1 MFTLMKEN
9 LVQEVTILSQNI
21 KKKTQ
26 RAVAVIEDYNGDD
39 VLSLL
44 EKYAKQYDLYA
55 FLLEESHRTVFLKE
69 IEEMGF
75 SKSSLDALI
84 KKGYVEKYDAEVH
97 RDPLQIVYLNKKKRD
112 LTQDQQQAYD
122 AVKIKSIMKKR
133 EHFTTWGDRFR

>member
-21 KKKTQ
+21 KKTQ

-55 FLLEESHRTVFLKE
+55 F
-69 IEEMGF
+69 
-75 SKSSLDALI
+75 
-84 KKGYVEKYDAEVH
+84 Y
-97 RDPLQIVYLNKKKRD
+97 
-112 LTQDQQQAYD
+112 
-122 AVKIKSIMKKR
+122 
-133 EHFTTWGDRFR
+133 

>member
-1 MFTLMKEN
+1 M
-9 LVQEVTILSQNI
+9 
-21 KKKTQ
+21 
-26 RAVAVIEDYNGDD
+26 
-39 VLSLL
+39 
-44 EKYAKQYDLYA
+44 
-55 FLLEESHRTVFLKE
+55 FLKE

-97 RDPLQIVYLNKKKRD
+97 RDPFANRIFEQEEKRD

>member
-44 EKYAKQYDLYA
+44 EKYANSMIYMRFIRRISSYGVSERD
-55 FLLEESHRTVFLKE
+55 RRD
-69 IEEMGF
+69 GF
-75 SKSSLDALI
+75 
-84 KKGYVEKYDAEVH
+84 
-97 RDPLQIVYLNKKKRD
+97 
-112 LTQDQQQAYD
+112 
-122 AVKIKSIMKKR
+122 
-133 EHFTTWGDRFR
+133 F

>member
-21 KKKTQ
+21 KKQ

-55 FLLEESHRTVFLKE
+55 F
-69 IEEMGF
+69 
-75 SKSSLDALI
+75 
-84 KKGYVEKYDAEVH
+84 Y
-97 RDPLQIVYLNKKKRD
+97 
-112 LTQDQQQAYD
+112 
-122 AVKIKSIMKKR
+122 
-133 EHFTTWGDRFR
+133 

>member
-75 SKSSLDALI
+75 
-84 KKGYVEKYDAEVH
+84 
-97 RDPLQIVYLNKKKRD
+97 LN
-112 LTQDQQQAYD
+112 Q
-122 AVKIKSIMKKR
+122 V
-133 EHFTTWGDRFR
+133 